1 MPGAPTITS
10 AGRLAVAH
18 DESAFSRLVE
28 DHRGALHAHCYRMLG
43 SLHDADD
50 ALQETLLRAWRALPR
65 FRGTSSHR
73 TWLYRIA
80 TNVCLDMIVRRPNRV
95 LPIDYGPPRGAT
107 DAERE
112 QPVTE
117 RRWLEPYPDASLDV
131 ADDSAGPD
139 ARYEQRE
146 ALELAFVAA
155 LQHLPSSQR
164 AVLILRDVLAF
175 SAKEAADTL
184 NTTPASVNGA
194 LLRARRAVD
203 ERLPHRSQ
211 QVTLRALGHRGL
223 REFVERFA
231 DAFERGDVDVILGML
246 AEEATFAMP
255 PYQSWS
261 RGRDSIRTSWLMP
274 GGPPPRLRYVPVSAN
289 AQPALGTYLLDR
301 RAGRY
306 LPLALDVLT
315 FGDRGI
321 VVDVTAF
328 RSPSLFARFG
338 LPTSLPHEERRRS

>member
-1 MPGAPTITS
+1 M
-10 AGRLAVAH
+10 
-18 DESAFSRLVE
+18 
-28 DHRGALHAHCYRMLG
+28 
-43 SLHDADD
+43 
-50 ALQETLLRAWRALPR
+50 ALPR
-65 FRGTSSHR
+65 FRAASSHR

-107 DAERE
+107 DAEPE

-211 QVTLRALGHRGL
+211 QVTLRALGHRG
-223 REFVERFA
+223 RGSSSSASPMRSSAATSTSSWACWPRRRPSRCRPIRAGAAAATRFA
-231 DAFERGDVDVILGML
+231 PRG
-246 AEEATFAMP
+246 
-255 PYQSWS
+255 
-261 RGRDSIRTSWLMP
+261 
-274 GGPPPRLRYVPVSAN
+274 
-289 AQPALGTYLLDR
+289 
-301 RAGRY
+301 
-306 LPLALDVLT
+306 
-315 FGDRGI
+315 
-321 VVDVTAF
+321 
-328 RSPSLFARFG
+328 
-338 LPTSLPHEERRRS
+338 